1 MEDAGL
7 LLQEWIKGVEGG
19 NALADSAQVR
29 EVTKNQEEE
38 PANSDWFPTVS
49 RTQTSTWRGELL
61 EEDATQVLSET
72 PDSWTKIH
80 KYF

>member
-7 LLQEWIKGVEGG
+7 LLQERIQGVEGG

-38 PANSDWFPTVS
+38 PANSDRFHTV
-49 RTQTSTWRGELL
+49 
-61 EEDATQVLSET
+61 
-72 PDSWTKIH
+72 K
-80 KYF
+80 